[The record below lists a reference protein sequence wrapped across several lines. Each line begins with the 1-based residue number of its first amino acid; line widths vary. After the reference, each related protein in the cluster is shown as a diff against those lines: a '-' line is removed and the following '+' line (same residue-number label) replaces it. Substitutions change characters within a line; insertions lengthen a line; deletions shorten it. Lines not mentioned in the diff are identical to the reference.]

1 MRFSRARTE
10 EVLQAL
16 VHEIRAERL
25 TFMAGSIA
33 YHAFLSILPL
43 LLLVLTFVQRTENIT
58 LRDSIV
64 GIMEAVLTAQASGV
78 IQQGLTEAD
87 ASVSVLGVGFLLWGA
102 LRIFRG
108 LDTAFSDIYETGAS
122 NTFLDQIGDGLLL
135 LMTVA
140 AAILSASALGGILPE
155 TGSGPLWALAGG
167 LVRAAGLF
175 LVLYPMYYVFP
186 DTDVSP
192 LEVVPGVAFAA
203 VGLTVAQ
210 VLFTTFKSG
219 STGGNIIA
227 SILVLL
233 TWLYVI
239 GLVILLGAAINAVL
253 SNRSEDVDIDPVVG
267 EHVQQNTTRE
277 TTMSREALLA
287 ELETISERLQN
298 GSGELHVEIDD
309 QRTDIDCPEI
319 ATVDRSS
326 DVFGLDQSV
335 ALTLRWWPA
344 NDND

>member
-10 EVLQAL
+10 EVLRAL

-43 LLLVLTFVQRTENIT
+43 LLLVLTFVQRTENVALST
-58 LRDSIV
+58 SIV
-64 GIMEAVLTAQASGV
+64 GIMEAVLTAQASGI

-87 ASVSVLGVGFLLWGA
+87 ASVSVLGVGFLLWGS

-122 NTFLDQIGDGLLL
+122 NTFLDQLGDGLLL
-135 LMTVA
+135 LVTVA
-140 AAILSASALGGILPE
+140 VAILSASALGSILPE
-155 TGSGPLWALAGG
+155 AGSGLTWAVVGG

-175 LVLYPMYYVFP
+175 VVFYPMYYVFP

-192 LEVVPGVAFAA
+192 LEIVPGVAFAA
-203 VGLTVAQ
+203 VGLTIAQ
-210 VLFTTFKSG
+210 VLFTAFKSG

-233 TWLYVI
+233 SWLYII
-239 GLVILLGAAINAVL
+239 GLLILLGAAINAVL
-253 SNRSEDVDIDPVVG
+253 SNRSEDVDINPVVG
-267 EHVQQNTTRE
+267 DHSQQNSARE

-287 ELETISERLQN
+287 ELDALADRFQQTQGTVTVEVADERT
-298 GSGELHVEIDD
+298 EL
-309 QRTDIDCPEI
+309 DCPET

-335 ALTLRWWPA
+335 ALALRWWPKEK
-344 NDND
+344 

>member
-1 MRFSRARTE
+1 MRLSRARTE
-10 EVLQAL
+10 EVLRAL

-43 LLLVLTFVQRTENIT
+43 LLLVLTFVQRTENVT
-58 LRDSIV
+58 LRTSIV
-64 GIMEAVLTAQASGV
+64 DIMEAVLTAQASGV

-87 ASVSVLGVGFLLWGA
+87 ASVSLLGVGFLLWGS

-108 LDTAFSDIYETGAS
+108 LDTAFSDIYETGAA
-122 NTFLDQIGDGLLL
+122 NTFLDQLRDGLLL
-135 LMTVA
+135 LVTVA
-140 AAILSASALGGILPE
+140 VAILSASALGSVLPE
-155 TGSGPLWALAGG
+155 PGSGLPWAIAGG

-175 LVLYPMYYVFP
+175 VVFYPMYYVFP

-203 VGLTVAQ
+203 IGLTVAQ
-210 VLFTTFKSG
+210 VLFTAFKSG
-219 STGGNIIA
+219 STGGNLIA

-233 TWLYVI
+233 SWLYVI
-239 GLVILLGAAINAVL
+239 GLIILLGAAVNAVL

-267 EHVQQNTTRE
+267 EHVQQNRART

-287 ELETISERLQN
+287 ELDTLADRFGHGQ
-298 GSGELHVEIDD
+298 GTVTVEVAD
-309 QRTDIDCPEI
+309 QRTDIDCPET
-319 ATVDRSS
+319 AVVDRSS

-344 NDND
+344 EE

>member
-10 EVLQAL
+10 EVLRAL

-43 LLLVLTFVQRTENIT
+43 LLLVLTFVRRTENAP
-58 LRDSIV
+58 LRASIV
-64 GIMEAVLTAQASGV
+64 GIMEAVLTAQASGI

-87 ASVSVLGVGFLLWGA
+87 ASVSLLGVGFLLWGS

-108 LDTAFSDIYETGAS
+108 LDTAFSDIYETGES
-122 NTFLDQIGDGLLL
+122 NTFLDQLGDGLVLL
-135 LMTVA
+135 VTVA
-140 AAILSASALGGILPE
+140 VAILSASALGSALPE
-155 TGSGPLWALAGG
+155 AGSGLLWAVASG
-167 LVRAAGLF
+167 LVRAVGLF
-175 LVLYPMYYVFP
+175 VVFYPMYYIFP

-203 VGLTVAQ
+203 VGITIAQ
-210 VLFTTFKSG
+210 VLFTAFKSG

-233 TWLYVI
+233 SWLYVI

-253 SNRSEDVDIDPVVG
+253 SNRSEDVDIDPVIG
-267 EHVQQNTTRE
+267 DHRQQNTARE

-287 ELETISERLQN
+287 ELDTLADRFQQGQGMIS
-298 GSGELHVEIDD
+298 VEIADE
-309 QRTDIDCPEI
+309 RTEIDCPET
-319 ATVDRSS
+319 AVVDRSS

-335 ALTLRWWPA
+335 ALTLRWWP
-344 NDND
+344 DEK